1 MFCTLCFSSI
11 SLYHWFSV
19 LLQSHFVLTPCICLP
34 VINFIRSTC
43 TMQSVS
49 LFHLHHA
56 LYIHC
61 LSVQSLWKHHIFSV
75 HAVSVKLLLIHACF
89 CNSPVSY
96 RPRATLTAGSTTIPV
111 GGSVTLSCSV
121 ETSAGWKYRWFRRTS
136 DISEVRIDDEENR
149 DISVTQGGIYR
160 CDGVRGNPDFYTEI
174 SNEETIEI
182 KFSNKVF
189 VTQQP
194 NLPQI
199 FRGETITLTC
209 EVQGG
214 ETTEWTYEWKRSGTV
229 LHGINSKDWTFRVS
243 ESSSGDYMC
252 QCRRRDDW
260 YSSTQWSESITL
272 SVSADKP
279 RATLTAGSTTIPV
292 GGSVTLSCSVE
303 TSAGWKYRWFRRT
316 SDISEVRIDNEE
328 NRDISVT
335 QGGIYR
341 CDGVRGN
348 PDFYTETSN
357 EETIE
362 IKFSNKVFV
371 TQQPNLPQIFS
382 GETITLTCEVQGG
395 ETTEWTYEWK
405 RSETVLHGTNSKDW
419 TFRVSESSSGDY
431 MCQCRLR
438 DDWYS
443 STQWSESITL
453 SVSVTESSPVNSSFL
468 VLIVG
473 PVIGVIL
480 FILLLLLCCYRQFKG
495 SFCFRQTLSE
505 SSIQS
510 STNHGVNQAESL
522 GYSSPL
528 QDFTATYVEIN
539 HQTKR
544 KKKGKPSPAV
554 PDGSVYSEIR
564 T

>member
-136 DISEVRIDDEENR
+136 DISEVRID
-149 DISVTQGGIYR
+149 
-160 CDGVRGNPDFYTEI
+160 
-174 SNEETIEI
+174 
-182 KFSNKVF
+182 
-189 VTQQP
+189 
-194 NLPQI
+194 
-199 FRGETITLTC
+199 
-209 EVQGG
+209 
-214 ETTEWTYEWKRSGTV
+214 
-229 LHGINSKDWTFRVS
+229 
-243 ESSSGDYMC
+243 
-252 QCRRRDDW
+252 
-260 YSSTQWSESITL
+260 
-272 SVSADKP
+272 
-279 RATLTAGSTTIPV
+279 
-292 GGSVTLSCSVE
+292 
-303 TSAGWKYRWFRRT
+303 
-316 SDISEVRIDNEE
+316 NEE

-348 PDFYTETSN
+348 PDFYTVISN

-362 IKFSNKVFV
+362 TKFSNKVFV
-371 TQQPNLPQIFS
+371 TQQPNPPQIFS

-405 RSETVLHGTNSKDW
+405 RSETVLHRINSKDW
-419 TFRVSESSSGDY
+419 TFIVSESSSGDY
-431 MCQCRLR
+431 MCQCRRR

-443 STQWSESITL
+443 STQWSKSITL
-453 SVSVTESSPVNSSFL
+453 SVSVTESSPVSSSFPVL
-468 VLIVG
+468 LIVG

-480 FILLLLLCCYRQFKG
+480 FILLLLLWRHRQFKDLCCIRL
-495 SFCFRQTLSE
+495 FQSE
-505 SSIQS
+505 SSSQS
-510 STNHGVNQAESL
+510 STTNHGVNQAESHV
-522 GYSSPL
+522 YSSL
-528 QDFTATYVEIN
+528 LHGNSCLYETIQTRGATGNERSHHPEEGPDYVN
-539 HQTKR
+539 M
-544 KKKGKPSPAV
+544 KPDSSI
-554 PDGSVYSEIR
+554 G
-564 T
+564 